1 MNDEDLTFHGHTVG
15 DDAYNTVPIGVNG
28 ETQAE
33 LEAGGT
39 DIFGSPAGTG
49 YGGVGDCPDQYY
61 KCLTEDALNT
71 MMMDAGMEYDY
82 ATETVQPAQ
91 GDAEAIIDFT
101 KDLLFLD
108 IDVILNMAVP
118 LTIFAVYGLTIYA
131 AIKWIQKKLK

>member
-1 MNDEDLTFHGHTVG
+1 
-15 DDAYNTVPIGVNG
+15 
-28 ETQAE
+28 
-33 LEAGGT
+33 
-39 DIFGSPAGTG
+39 
-49 YGGVGDCPDQYY
+49 
-61 KCLTEDALNT
+61 

-82 ATETVQPAQ
+82 VTETVQPAQ

-131 AIKWIQKKLK
+131 AIKWIQKRLR

>member
-39 DIFGSPAGTG
+39 DIFGSPVGTG

-101 KDLLFLD
+101 KD
-108 IDVILNMAVP
+108 
-118 LTIFAVYGLTIYA
+118 
-131 AIKWIQKKLK
+131 

>member
-15 DDAYNTVPIGVNG
+15 DDAHNTVP
-28 ETQAE
+28 
-33 LEAGGT
+33 T
-39 DIFGSPAGTG
+39 DEVQPITDMFGSPIGTG
-49 YGGVGDCPDQYY
+49 YGGVGDCPEQYY

-71 MMMDAGMEYDY
+71 MMLDAGMEYDY
-82 ATETVQPAQ
+82 VTETVQPAQ

-131 AIKWIQKKLK
+131 AIKWIQKRLR